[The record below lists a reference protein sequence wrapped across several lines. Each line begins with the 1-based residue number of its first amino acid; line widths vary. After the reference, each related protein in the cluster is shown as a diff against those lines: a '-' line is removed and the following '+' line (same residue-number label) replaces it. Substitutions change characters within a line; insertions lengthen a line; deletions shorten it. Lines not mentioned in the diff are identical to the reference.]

1 LLRQAFTEHVN
12 RRRAS
17 QLEAKMVVLVLALG
31 TLPFSSQPLGVHLF
45 GCAHARPHWDARAH
59 ARLLSGEMHIA
70 AVPDHMLARITHGDA
85 ALCPELSRVRA
96 DESDSDS
103 DGADNEGGESR
114 SGAASEEGVSDA
126 EPDAHAQHVGSPCF
140 VCALEIE
147 RRAVAC
153 ACGVRCHPTCLA
165 ALFLPAA
172 DDAPLIP
179 TGGRCPGCKAHA
191 LWPDLVRRGMAA
203 QRPATRA
210 PARSR
215 PLPRLAEAETPR
227 EARADAAVDIDC
239 TLDDSASEAS
249 ADEGIDCVRDASAG
263 DPGPSRPPPAHSAWQ
278 GGDEDA
284 DRSVSPLLAAA
295 DDDYGDWQP
304 EAWADDELEWAPE
317 MRESGATPPH
327 HSSAERHHRSPDV
340 IDMTLSDD
348 DDGGGGCGED
358 ESCANV
364 EMRRASAS
372 SSPVAQGEDARTA
385 PSDDDSDAGCYDM
398 RPLVERLDGARAG
411 SSLTDMHR
419 HPLRSVDSH
428 RTVIELDDSDSEP
441 EQRR

>member
-1 LLRQAFTEHVN
+1 
-12 RRRAS
+12 
-17 QLEAKMVVLVLALG
+17 
-31 TLPFSSQPLGVHLF
+31 
-45 GCAHARPHWDARAH
+45 
-59 ARLLSGEMHIA
+59 
-70 AVPDHMLARITHGDA
+70 
-85 ALCPELSRVRA
+85 
-96 DESDSDS
+96 
-103 DGADNEGGESR
+103 
-114 SGAASEEGVSDA
+114 
-126 EPDAHAQHVGSPCF
+126 
-140 VCALEIE
+140 
-147 RRAVAC
+147 
-153 ACGVRCHPTCLA
+153 
-165 ALFLPAA
+165 
-172 DDAPLIP
+172 
-179 TGGRCPGCKAHA
+179 
-191 LWPDLVRRGMAA
+191 
-203 QRPATRA
+203 
-210 PARSR
+210 
-215 PLPRLAEAETPR
+215 
-227 EARADAAVDIDC
+227 
-239 TLDDSASEAS
+239 
-249 ADEGIDCVRDASAG
+249 
-263 DPGPSRPPPAHSAWQ
+263 
-278 GGDEDA
+278 
-284 DRSVSPLLAAA
+284 
-295 DDDYGDWQP
+295 
-304 EAWADDELEWAPE
+304 